1 MSVAR
6 TLLLKVSD
14 NQWLRANGT
23 KVPFIRRAVTKF
35 MPGERFDD
43 MLVAAK
49 ATAAEGIQAVF
60 TRLGENVKDL
70 AEADAVAEHYLQG
83 IDRIRALNIVC
94 EPSIKL
100 TQLGLDINR
109 ELAYGHLRDLAQ
121 RAHDAGSYLWIDME
135 QSPYVD
141 VTLTLTK
148 RLRTEFP
155 RVGVCLQAYLFR
167 TREDLEDITSRGIGV
182 RLVKGAYNE
191 PASVAF
197 PKKSDVDANYFAL
210 AQIMLG
216 PAARAAGSRA
226 VFGTHDL
233 QLIQSI
239 RQHAQSTGVKA
250 SEYEI
255 HMLYGIQKAAQLRL
269 SHDGTQVRV
278 LIAYGDYWFP
288 WYMRRLAERPAN
300 VWFVAKSLFG

>member
-6 TLLLKVSD
+6 TVLLKVSD
-14 NQWLRANGT
+14 NHWLRENGT
-23 KVPFIRRAVTKF
+23 RVPFIRRAVSKF
-35 MPGERFDD
+35 MPGESFDE
-43 MLVAAK
+43 MVAAAR
-49 ATAAEGIQAVF
+49 ATAAEGITSVF

-70 AEADAVAEHYLQG
+70 GEADAVANHYLEG
-83 IDRIRALNIVC
+83 IDRLRALNLDC

-100 TQLGLDINR
+100 TQLGLDIDR
-109 ELAYGHLRDLAQ
+109 ELAYAHLRELAA
-121 RAHDAGSYLWIDME
+121 RAHAANTYLWIDME
-135 QSPYVD
+135 QSLYVD

-148 RLRTEFP
+148 RLREEFP
-155 RVGVCLQAYLFR
+155 RIGVCLQAYLFR

-191 PASVAF
+191 PAAVAF
-197 PKKSDVDANYFAL
+197 PKKSDVDANYYAL

-216 PAARAAGSRA
+216 PGARAAGSRA

-233 QLIQSI
+233 QLIQAI
-239 RQHAQSTGVKA
+239 RGYAQLTGVKPV
-250 SEYEI
+250 EYEF

-269 SHDGTQVRV
+269 AKEAAQVRV

>member
-6 TLLLKVSD
+6 TVLLKVSD

-23 KVPFIRRAVTKF
+23 RVPFIRRAVTKF
-35 MPGERFDD
+35 MPGEHFDD
-43 MLVAAK
+43 MLGAAK
-49 ATAAEGIQAVF
+49 TTAAEGIGAVF
-60 TRLGENVKDL
+60 TRLGENVRDL
-70 AEADAVAEHYLQG
+70 GEADAVAEHYLEG
-83 IDRIRALNIVC
+83 IDRIRSLGLAC

-100 TQLGLDINR
+100 TQLGLDIDR
-109 ELAYGHLRDLAQ
+109 ELCYGHLRDLAA

-141 VTLTLTK
+141 VTLMLTK

-155 RVGVCLQAYLFR
+155 HVGVCLQAYLFR
-167 TREDLEDITSRGIGV
+167 TREDLEDVTSRGIGV

-191 PASVAF
+191 PADVAF

-210 AQIMLG
+210 AQVMLA

-226 VFGTHDL
+226 VFGTHDV
-233 QLIQSI
+233 QLIQTI
-239 RQHAQSTGVKA
+239 RNHAQSIALKSSDV
-250 SEYEI
+250 EI

-269 SHDGTQVRV
+269 AGEGARVRV